1 MSKDKKKKKPP
12 SNNVVSMPG
21 NMQIYRLIDKGF
33 TLKIERNREGALQL
47 KENLF
52 NAVQLLKYEE
62 KYQKTFQYDSFCRT
76 IFHNPPNIDDNVWE
90 KIQDIHI
97 YYVQLYFQDRYDCAF
112 SDKTLWSAIDIVS
125 RETQKDPLI
134 SYFKDLPQWNPK
146 RDKSICERLFIDYF
160 KAKDTKLN
168 RAYSLKF
175 CISVVARIHATI
187 DRPIKCDTMPVL
199 YGDQGIKKSTALE
212 RLCFYLKFGRRYF
225 GDTPLQIEN
234 AKDSVMSITGKAI
247 YEMKEL
253 ARRTKDRQLEKSW
266 LDHQIDEIRKPY
278 KREIERIVRRCVFI
292 ATTNRSQVL
301 SDSTGSRRFWVIEV
315 GTELNPGEK
324 IDTDKIEQIAD
335 LIWAEAYYR
344 WKNKEPWWLSDAEEK
359 LRKESAEDYTAQHP
373 LTDAVMDIVRSLQT
387 NKKPVTVSTIIKE
400 LWEET
405 NPMKADSKKYLD
417 KSTRRTQ
424 AIIADILRSKGGKYV
439 RISFNN
445 EQIRCWVGVK

>member
-1 MSKDKKKKKPP
+1 MSKDKKKKKQQ
-12 SNNVVSMPG
+12 NNVVSMPG
-21 NMQIYRLIDKGF
+21 NMQIYRLIDQGF
-33 TLKIERNREGALQL
+33 SLKIERNREGALQL

-62 KYQKTFQYDSFCRT
+62 QYKGTFQYDSFCRT
-76 IFHNPPNIDDNVWE
+76 IFHNPPNTDDEWV

-97 YYVQLYFQDRYDCAF
+97 FYVQLYFQDRYDCAF
-112 SDKTLWSAIDIVS
+112 SDKILWSAIDIVS
-125 RETQKDPLI
+125 RETKKDPLVD
-134 SYFKDLPQWNPK
+134 YFENLPQWNPK
-146 RDKSICERLFIDYF
+146 RDKALCERLFVDYF
-160 KAKDTKLN
+160 KAKDTPLN

-175 CISVVARIHATI
+175 CISVVARIFATI
-187 DRPIKCDTMPVL
+187 DHPTKCDTMPVL

-212 RLCFYLKFGRRYF
+212 RLCFYKHFGRRYF

-315 GTELNPGEK
+315 GTELKPGEK
-324 IDTDKIEQIAD
+324 IDTDKIEKIAD

-344 WKNKEPWWLSDAEEK
+344 YNNDEDWWLSDAEEK
-359 LRKESAEDYTAQHP
+359 LRRESAEDYTAQHP
-373 LTDAVMDIVRSLQT
+373 LTDSVMDIVRSLNKSQT
-387 NKKPVTVSTIIKE
+387 PVTVSTIIRE
-400 LWEET
+400 LWEES

-424 AIIADILRSKGGKYV
+424 AIIADILRSKGLKYV
-439 RISFNN
+439 RISVNG
-445 EQIRCWVGVK
+445 EQIRCWMGAK

>member
-1 MSKDKKKKKPP
+1 MSKDKKKKQPQ
-12 SNNVVSMPG
+12 NNVVTMPG
-21 NMQIYRLIDKGF
+21 NMQIYRLIDQGF
-33 TLKIERNREGALQL
+33 ALKIERNREGALQL

-62 KYQKTFQYDSFCRT
+62 QYKGTFEYDSFCRT
-76 IFHNPPNIDDNVWE
+76 IYHNPPNIKEGWT

-97 YYVQLYFQDRYDCAF
+97 FYIQFYFQDRYDCSF
-112 SDKTLWSAIDIVS
+112 SDKILWSAIDIVS
-125 RETQKDPLI
+125 RETKKDPLLD
-134 SYFKDLPQWNPK
+134 YFKNLPPWNPK
-146 RDKSICERLFIDYF
+146 RDKSLCERLFIDYF
-160 KAKDTKLN
+160 KAKDTPLN

-187 DRPIKCDTMPVL
+187 DHPTKCDTMPVL

-212 RLCFYLKFGRRYF
+212 RLCFYRQFGRRYF

-253 ARRTKDRQLEKSW
+253 ARRTKDRKLEKSW

-315 GTELNPGEK
+315 GTELEPGEK
-324 IDTDKIEQIAD
+324 IDTDKIEEIAD
-335 LIWAEAYYR
+335 LIWSEAYYR
-344 WKNKEPWWLSDAEEK
+344 YKNDEEWWLSDKEEA
-359 LRKESAEDYTAQHP
+359 LRKQSAEDYTAQHP
-373 LTDAVMDIVRSLQT
+373 LTDAVMEIVNDLQIH
-387 NKKPVTVSTIIKE
+387 NEPITVSRIIKE
-400 LWEET
+400 LWKSE
-405 NPMKADSKKYLD
+405 NPQHQDNKKYLD

-439 RISFNN
+439 RITHKK
-445 EQIRCWVGVK
+445 EQVRCWMGVKA